1 MFKFMAIN
9 YDNNDSNVIIII
21 IGTQQAEK
29 QSITE
34 RKTFSL
40 FGKTAVTKDI
50 NTVIIK

>member
-40 FGKTAVTKDI
+40 LVRQQSQKI
-50 NTVIIK
+50 LIQS